1 MFGKVIS
8 IVLFAGSICVGS
20 LASILSFGLVVIVHL
35 AFDIVTIGSIVE
47 FAA

>member
-8 IVLFAGSICVGS
+8 IVLFVGSICVGS

-35 AFDIVTIGSIVE
+35 VFDIVTIGSIVE